1 MTTAAADLTIEYA
14 DSPGMRQRR
23 EDLLAVYAE
32 IYANE
37 LSEPFFSVP
46 RYWERLEAYASR
58 AGFSLVLGWIDGELV
73 GYALGY
79 TLPPNAGWWRGLRG
93 DIPPEVV
100 AEDGHRT
107 FAINEI
113 MVRAAWR
120 RRGYA
125 RALHDALLRDR
136 PEERATLL
144 VEPDNVAARGAYLSW
159 GWRKL
164 SDLQPFVDAPV
175 YEAMLLESLRR

>member
-1 MTTAAADLTIEYA
+1 MTTAAPKLTVERA
-14 DSPGMRQRR
+14 HTEGLHSQR
-23 EDLLAVYAE
+23 EELLAVYEE
-32 IYANE
+32 IYADH
-37 LSEPFFSVP
+37 LDDPFFSVA
-46 RYWERLEAYASR
+46 RYWERLRAYASR
-58 AGFSLVLGWIDGELV
+58 EGFGLTLGHLNSELI

-79 TLPPNAGWWRGLRG
+79 PLPATSGWWTGLRQNVG
-93 DIPPEVV
+93 ADLLRET
-100 AEDGHRT
+100 GHRT
-107 FAINEI
+107 FAVNEI

-144 VEPDNVAARGAYLSW
+144 VEPDNTPARSAYLSW

-164 SDLQPFVDAPV
+164 GDLQPFPDAPV
-175 YEAMLLESLRR
+175 YEAMLLDLR